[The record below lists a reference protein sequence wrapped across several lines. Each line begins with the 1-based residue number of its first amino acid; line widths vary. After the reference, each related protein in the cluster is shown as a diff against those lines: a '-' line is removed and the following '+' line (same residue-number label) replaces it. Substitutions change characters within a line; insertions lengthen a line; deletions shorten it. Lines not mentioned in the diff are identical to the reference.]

1 MVVLFHGD
9 GDQQQRAWFDVDV
22 DGSVSSGG
30 GGSVLIFLAVNF
42 SVFTN

>member
-9 GDQQQRAWFDVDV
+9 GDQQQRAWFDVD
-22 DGSVSSGG
+22 GSVSSGG
-30 GGSVLIFLAVNF
+30 GSSVLIFLAVNF